1 VTPHYSVRAVAFPA
15 LRAAMRLLATA
26 CAAALISA
34 CATLPPGAEFPREP
48 SRALETPQE
57 TKLGKLTQGWSA
69 AHGGLSGFRLLPGG
83 IDSFSLRAEMADAAE
98 RTLDAQYFILHGDD
112 TGRLFIRRLLAAAD
126 RGVRVRILLDDA
138 NTVGG
143 DRRIVALAA
152 HPKIEVRL
160 FNPFR
165 LSAPILR
172 QTNLALEAQ
181 RLSRRMHN
189 KVLITDN
196 AIAVAGGRN
205 IGDEYFAANRAFEFG
220 DFDVFVAGP
229 PAVTRLS
236 RSFDTYWNDAL
247 SIPAEAL
254 TDATPGSLEAYRKE
268 LDEHGNRMADS
279 DYERHVREGTP
290 LNRIVAGTSPLVFA
304 RARVLYDSPD
314 KAKPDADADDPRTLR
329 DELMGACRATRSEL
343 MIVTPYLVPG
353 ESQLAMLR
361 ELRARG
367 VRVRILTNS
376 LASTDVPVVHAG
388 YRKVR
393 LPLVQMGVELFEV
406 KPQLGQPQVGHT
418 TLSYEAGE
426 QFSLHAKVFVFDRQR
441 VFVGSANF
449 DMRSLHL
456 NTEVGLIIDSAELA
470 RQAAERFEAI
480 TIPANS
486 YQVKTATRLGEP
498 AVAWITENDGKLV
511 ELDHEPG
518 ANFAREFVVN
528 AVSILPI
535 DNQL

>member
-1 VTPHYSVRAVAFPA
+1 VR
-15 LRAAMRLLATA
+15 RAAVLRVV
-26 CAAALISA
+26 AAAWAALLVA
-34 CATLPPGAEFPREP
+34 GCATLPPGAGFPREP
-48 SRALETPQE
+48 SHALETPQ
-57 TKLGKLTQGWSA
+57 TTRLGQLTQRWSA
-69 AHGGLSGFRLLPGG
+69 AHAGLSGFRLLPGG
-83 IDSFSLRAEMADAAE
+83 IGSFSLRAEMADAAE
-98 RTLDAQYFILHGDD
+98 RTLDVQYFILHGDD

-143 DRRIVALAA
+143 DRRIVALTA
-152 HPKIEVRL
+152 HPRIEVRL

-165 LSAPILR
+165 ISAPILR
-172 QTNLALEAQ
+172 ETNLALEAR

-229 PAVTRLS
+229 AVRRLS
-236 RSFDTYWNDAL
+236 QSFDTYWNDAL

-254 TDATPGSLEAYRKE
+254 TQESAQTLEAYRRE
-268 LDEHGNRMADS
+268 LDEHSAKMADS
-279 DYERHVREGTP
+279 EYERLAHEGRP
-290 LNRIVAGTSPLVFA
+290 LKTIVDGTSPLVFA
-304 RARVLYDSPD
+304 RSRVLYDDPD
-314 KAKPDADADDPRTLR
+314 KAKADADAEETRTLR
-329 DELMGACRATRSEL
+329 DELMEACRASQKEL

-353 ESQLAMLR
+353 TAQLAMLR
-361 ELRARG
+361 ELRGRG

-406 KPQLGQPQVGHT
+406 KPQLGQPRVGRT
-418 TLSYEAGE
+418 TISHEAGE
-426 QFSLHAKVFVFDRQR
+426 TFSLHAKVFVFDRQR

-456 NTEVGLIIDSAELA
+456 NTEIGIIIDSPELA

-486 YQVKTATRLGEP
+486 YEVKLAERQGEP
-498 AVAWITENDGKLV
+498 AIEWITEQDGKLV
-511 ELDHEPG
+511 ELDQEPG
-518 ANFAREFVVN
+518 ASFAREFIVN